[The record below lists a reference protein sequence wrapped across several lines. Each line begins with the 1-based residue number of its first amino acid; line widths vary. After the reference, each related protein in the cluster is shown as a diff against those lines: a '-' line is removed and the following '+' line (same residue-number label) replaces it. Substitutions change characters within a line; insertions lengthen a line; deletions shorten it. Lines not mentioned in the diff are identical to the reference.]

1 MAMPIEYLEN
11 ICHSNDVNGF
21 NLNNNSTILL
31 DSSVD
36 LTKDYAVNSQEI
48 PIDLRLENEIMLNTF
63 KESLKIHLNKLYTF
77 LDIIYQ
83 IKFFNDEFH
92 KGRSIKNIA
101 KYILNDSQLIINHAN
116 FLLDLIDKF
125 ILLCKYKATN
135 ISKFTDFEV
144 KKEYN
149 KLSVDFRKNE
159 RYFYTHIYKPS
170 QYYNEEF
177 LDNMSN
183 LLVR

>member
-1 MAMPIEYLEN
+1 MSMEYLEN

-31 DSSVD
+31 DSSID
-36 LTKDYAVNSQEI
+36 LTKDYPVNMEKISTDFNKI
-48 PIDLRLENEIMLNTF
+48 GIDDF
-63 KESLKIHLNKLYTF
+63 KQAFKIHLDKVYTF
-77 LDIIYQ
+77 IDILYQ

-92 KGRSIKNIA
+92 KGRSIKNISD
-101 KYILNDSQLIINHAN
+101 YIINDNQLFVRHAT

-125 ILLCKYKATN
+125 ILLCRYKAMN
-135 ISKFTDFEV
+135 ISKLTDSEV

-149 KLSVDFRKNE
+149 KLSVDFRKDE

-170 QYYNEEF
+170 ENYDEKF
-177 LDNMSN
+177 LDDISN
-183 LLVR
+183 LLER